1 MDRLCLKIS
10 KMMPFEMF
18 RRESLVGSEQEQ
30 HFIYKYSQA
39 FLKSKYHINL
49 KKKVLRVLLTGS
61 ERTQQYSSVP
71 GYTGSSTPVFS
82 KHRQGGDRGWG
93 GWSTSSS
100 SSTSSTSPPYS
111 SLIRSWWWY
120 WQGRRTWLAFFV
132 LSWRRFWMS
141 VMCFWITK
149 MTFLFK
155 VVLGRQRTFL
165 KNKKVFKR
173 MLSLPDGGKKL
184 NWERKVKFETLK
196 VAATLL
202 LRKNCT
208 KT

>member
-1 MDRLCLKIS
+1 MR
-10 KMMPFEMF
+10 
-18 RRESLVGSEQEQ
+18 G
-30 HFIYKYSQA
+30 
-39 FLKSKYHINL
+39 
-49 KKKVLRVLLTGS
+49 LLSGS

-71 GYTGSSTPVFS
+71 EYTGSSTPVFS

-165 KNKKVFKR
+165 KNKKSFQKNAELAGR
-173 MLSLPDGGKKL
+173 RQ
-184 NWERKVKFETLK
+184 EVK
-196 VAATLL
+196 
-202 LRKNCT
+202 LRKKSEIWDIEGRRHPASQKELYKNLT
-208 KT
+208 